1 METNN
6 TQTDINIPADFN
18 TKKEWSKPEL
28 LVIALSGTNAG
39 ISDASDGDN
48 KSSRS

>member
-6 TQTDINIPADFN
+6 TQTDINIHADFN

-28 LVIALSGTNAG
+28 LVIALSGTNHAPG
-39 ISDASDGDN
+39 EDIDAYGGDQ
-48 KSSRS
+48 S

>member
-6 TQTDINIPADFN
+6 TQTDINIHADFN

-28 LVIALSGTNAG
+28 LVIALSGTNFG
-39 ISDASDGDN
+39 GGVGEDGDLA
-48 KSSRS
+48 SSLS